1 MGIYQIVRPVIVDAV
16 QCTEAKTIATD
27 LGFINVKPGEWVVCG
42 EGGECYVVDDAF
54 FRRTFISVNSESSG
68 AQSDNPRTALF
79 SLQHERTG
87 SQIPPWTNFR
97 KDRVRLALRRAY
109 SRRHRLGSHQ

>member
-1 MGIYQIVRPVIVDAV
+1 MGIYQIARPVIVDAL

-54 FRRTFISVNSESSG
+54 FRRTFISMNSKPSG
-68 AQSDNPRTALF
+68 AHAGNSRPGLYSPQN
-79 SLQHERTG
+79 ERIG
-87 SQIPPWTNFR
+87 SQPSPLTNFR
-97 KDRVRLALRRAY
+97 KDRIRLALRRAY
-109 SRRHRLGSHQ
+109 SRRHRSSSH